1 MPHAAGHTGY
11 GANPV
16 EDGTDDPQTYSYD
29 LFTLKRNPIK
39 DALGGNKLQ
48 DVYGIS
54 AQEGGIPSF
63 NFVNAIVSGQRTY
76 TDTSAADREMM
87 KKYIEDWKNAGGANS
102 GMPDPKMIMREIGST
117 VAPIAMSVGT
127 NLATGGTFMEGLPFI
142 DSGGDLAVGST
153 SFSPS
158 SLKDLTGGQLKSLNA
173 APSLTANNAMTTA
186 DAVNALGTDAQ
197 IDLFKKTGDAS
208 FLTDAGATV
217 GRDLSQNA
225 TFGELLNP
233 REAAGMQNIKGA
245 LGGAVANFGVQL
257 LMGQDPVKAAKSAGA
272 GAIGKVLGT
281 AIGGPIGGFIGGA
294 LGSIIG
300 GRVICNEL
308 MRQGLLTRKQVV
320 LDYRFT
326 RDYLTPTHVNGYHVW
341 AVWMVKQMRKG
352 KFVKFWKHV
361 AGHRANEIA
370 YIYGERDKPDYL
382 GKVYRKIL
390 EPTCWVVGKFCKV
403 TDWSV
408 LYNKKEIQHG

>member
-1 MPHAAGHTGY
+1 MPHIAGHEGY

-16 EDGTDDPQTYSYD
+16 EDGTEDPQKFTYD
-29 LFTLKRNPIK
+29 LFTLQRNPIADK
-39 DALGGNKLQ
+39 LGGRKLQ

-54 AQEGGIPSF
+54 SAEGGIPSF

-87 KKYIEDWKNAGGANS
+87 EQYIKDYEAAGGAKS
-102 GMPDPKMIMREIGST
+102 GMPDPKLIMQEIGST
-117 VAPIAMSVGT
+117 VAPIAMSVGES
-127 NLATGGTFMEGLPFI
+127 LATGGTFMEGLPFI
-142 DSGGDLAVGST
+142 DSGGDLVAGT
-153 SFSPS
+153 TNFNPGA
-158 SLKDLTGGQLKSLNA
+158 LKNLNTEQLTALKTV
-173 APSLTANNAMTTA
+173 PSLTQAGNVDTTE
-186 DAVNALGTDAQ
+186 AVAALKLDSPD
-197 IDLFKKTGDAS
+197 DLTN
-208 FLTDAGATV
+208 LGATV
-217 GRDLSQNA
+217 GRDLTKNA
-225 TFGELLNP
+225 SFGDLLNP
-233 REAAGMQNIKGA
+233 TTAAGKQNIYGA
-245 LGGAVANFGVQL
+245 AGGAVANFGVQL
-257 LMGQDPVKAAKSAGA
+257 LLGQDPVKAAKSAGA

-281 AIGGPIGGFIGGA
+281 AIGGPVGGFIGGA

-320 LDYRFT
+320 LDYKFT

-408 LYNKKEIQHG
+408 LYNKKEIQNG

>member
-1 MPHAAGHTGY
+1 MPHIAGHAEY
-11 GANPV
+11 GANPI
-16 EDGTDDPQTYSYD
+16 EDGTDDPQTFTYD
-29 LFTLKRNPIK
+29 LFTLKRNPIG
-39 DALGGNKLQ
+39 DALGGRKLQ

-54 AQEGGIPSF
+54 AAEGGIPSF
-63 NFVNAIVSGQRTY
+63 NFVNAIVSGQKTY
-76 TDTSAADREMM
+76 TDTSAADRKMM
-87 KKYIEDWKNAGGANS
+87 EQYIKDYEAAGGAKS
-102 GMPDPKMIMREIGST
+102 GMPDPKVILKEIGST
-117 VAPIAMSVGT
+117 VAPIAMSVGEE
-127 NLATGGTFMEGLPFI
+127 LATGGTFMEGLPFI
-142 DSGGDLAVGST
+142 DSGGDLAAGTT
-153 SFSPS
+153 SFSPGA
-158 SLKDLTGGQLKSLNA
+158 LKNLNTEQLTALKNV
-173 APSLTANNAMTTA
+173 PSLTGSGNVDTA
-186 DAVNALGTDAQ
+186 EAITALGGEA
-197 IDLFKKTGDAS
+197 GDTS
-208 FLTDAGATV
+208 VLTEAGATV
-217 GRDLSQNA
+217 GRDLTQNA

-233 REAAGMQNIKGA
+233 ATEAGMQNIKGA
-245 LGGAVANFGVQL
+245 FGGAVANFGVQL

-390 EPTCWVVGKFCKV
+390 EPTCWVVGKFCKE
-403 TDWSV
+403 TNWSV

>member
-1 MPHAAGHTGY
+1 MPHIAGHAEY
-11 GANPV
+11 GANPI
-16 EDGTDDPQTYSYD
+16 EDGTDDPQTFTYD
-29 LFTLKRNPIK
+29 LFTLKRNPIG
-39 DALGGNKLQ
+39 DALGGRKLQ

-54 AQEGGIPSF
+54 AAEGGIPSF
-63 NFVNAIVSGQRTY
+63 NFVNAIVSGQKTY
-76 TDTSAADREMM
+76 TDTSAADRKMM
-87 KKYIEDWKNAGGANS
+87 EQYIKDYEAAGGAKS
-102 GMPDPKMIMREIGST
+102 GMPDPKVIMQEIGST
-117 VAPIAMSVGT
+117 VAPIAMGVGES
-127 NLATGGTFMEGLPFI
+127 LATGGTFMEGLPFI
-142 DSGGDLAVGST
+142 DSGGDLAAGTT
-153 SFSPS
+153 SFSPGA
-158 SLKDLTGGQLKSLNA
+158 LKNLNTEQLTALKNV
-173 APSLTANNAMTTA
+173 PSLTGSGNVDTTQ
-186 DAVNALGTDAQ
+186 AVEALKLDSPE
-197 IDLFKKTGDAS
+197 DLTN
-208 FLTDAGATV
+208 LGATV
-217 GRDLSQNA
+217 GRDLTQNA

-233 REAAGMQNIKGA
+233 ATEAGKQNIYGA
-245 LGGAVANFGVQL
+245 AGGAVANFGVQL
-257 LMGQDPVKAAKSAGA
+257 LLGQDPVKAAKSAGA

-326 RDYLTPTHVNGYHVW
+326 RDYLTTTHVNGYHVW

-390 EPTCWVVGKFCKV
+390 EPTCWVVGKFCKE
-403 TDWSV
+403 TNWSV

>member
-1 MPHAAGHTGY
+1 MPHIAGHGEY

-16 EDGTDDPQTYSYD
+16 DDGTDDPQTFTYD
-29 LFTLKRNPIK
+29 LFTLKRNPIG
-39 DALGGNKLQ
+39 DVLDGRKLQ
-48 DVYGIS
+48 NVYGIS
-54 AQEGGIPSF
+54 AAEGGIPSF
-63 NFVNAIVSGQRTY
+63 NFVNAIVSGERTY

-87 KKYIEDWKNAGGANS
+87 EQYIRDYEAAGGAKS
-102 GMPDPKMIMREIGST
+102 GMPDPKVIMQEIGST
-117 VAPIAMSVGT
+117 VAPIAMSVGES
-127 NLATGGTFMEGLPFI
+127 LATGGTFMEGLPFI
-142 DSGGDLAVGST
+142 DSGGDLAVGTT
-153 SFSPS
+153 SFSPGA
-158 SLKDLTGGQLKSLNA
+158 LKNLNTEQLTALKT
-173 APSLTANNAMTTA
+173 APSLTGSGNVDTA
-186 DAVNALGTDAQ
+186 EAITALGGEA
-197 IDLFKKTGDAS
+197 GDTS
-208 FLTDAGATV
+208 VLTDVGATV
-217 GRDLSQNA
+217 GRDLTQNA
-225 TFGELLNP
+225 KFGDLINP
-233 REAAGMQNIKGA
+233 GTEAGMQNIKGA

-257 LMGQDPVKAAKSAGA
+257 LLGQDPVKAAKSAGA

-294 LGSIIG
+294 LGSILG

-390 EPTCWVVGKFCKV
+390 EPTCWVVGKFCKE
-403 TDWSV
+403 TNWSV

>member
-1 MPHAAGHTGY
+1 MPHIEGHSEY
-11 GANPV
+11 GATPV
-16 EDGTDDPQTYSYD
+16 DDGTNDPQTFKYD
-29 LFTLKRNPIK
+29 LFTLKRNPIS
-39 DALGGNKLQ
+39 DVLGDRKLQ

-54 AQEGGIPSF
+54 SKEGGIPSF
-63 NFVNAIVSGQRTY
+63 NFVNAIVSGERTY
-76 TDTSAADREMM
+76 TDTSASDRKMM
-87 KKYIEDWKNAGGANS
+87 EQYIEDYKNNNGAES
-102 GMPDPKMIMREIGST
+102 GMPDPAMIMREIGST
-117 VAPIAMSVGT
+117 VAPIAMSVGESI
-127 NLATGGTFMEGLPFI
+127 ATGGTLMEGLPFV
-142 DSGGDLAVGST
+142 DSGLDFAAGT
-153 SFSPS
+153 TNFSPEAV
-158 SLKDLTGGQLKSLNA
+158 LNLNTVQRGA
-173 APSLTANNAMTTA
+173 LEKIPSLTGAGNVDTA
-186 DAVNALGTDAQ
+186 QAIEALGGKA
-197 IDLFKKTGDAS
+197 GDTS
-208 FLTDAGATV
+208 VLTDAGATV
-217 GRDLSQNA
+217 GRDVMKGAS
-225 TFGELLNP
+225 FSDLLNP
-233 REAAGMQNIKGA
+233 KEAAGMQNIKGA
-245 LGGAVANFGVQL
+245 FGGAVANFGVQL
-257 LMGQDPVKAAKSAGA
+257 LLGQDPVKAAKSAGA

-320 LDYRFT
+320 LDYKFT
-326 RDYLTPTHVNGYHVW
+326 RDYLSPTHVNGYHVW